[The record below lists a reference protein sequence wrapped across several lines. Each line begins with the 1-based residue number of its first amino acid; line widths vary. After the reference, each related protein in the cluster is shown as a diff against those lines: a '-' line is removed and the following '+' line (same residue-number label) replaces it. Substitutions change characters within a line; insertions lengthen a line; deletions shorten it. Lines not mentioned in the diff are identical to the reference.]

1 MKKSDINGDTQFEEL
16 LKSKMNELSDSV
28 NCFDKISA
36 KAFPDKQED
45 FSDSELTVS
54 DLENITGK
62 RKGIPALKFISIAA
76 AFVLLAGIIPKLA
89 LVNSIRN
96 NFMDKDK
103 DCAFK
108 NILSEINSET
118 NDFDYLTFDVTLEHY
133 VNNYVLVTPFYKCPF
148 KITDDKDA
156 NVRIYIKKCGDMLT
170 NQIYA
175 VEYTGEY
182 SDDNVIAAAS
192 NGVYFT
198 ESEIKELSEE
208 YNIPEINTP
217 DDTLYM
223 IYSNANYSFSADV
236 SGQLKDNDGNFI
248 NAAGFGDRTIF
259 KGENGTH
266 VLLYDVLY
274 YNTNIDNKNSEFFY
288 DTEIIELSAQSL
300 SEYNMSENNWKYSVN
315 CDDVSV
321 LPKRDESCFTK
332 VDIIPETQ
340 DADFSSANDIKYC
353 IYHNIFPEAGEKLSE
368 SDINEI
374 SNEVISIS
382 ASSGFSQTSQDI
394 TNVQDED
401 WIFLTSIRPP
411 MIPSLKENLMIFY
424 TPNES
429 KTEKI
434 ESTIKSSPVYSEE
447 SLSSDVFGKSDIEA
461 KLDSLRK
468 ISESDNVFDD
478 KSAQYITNET
488 ELLKEF
494 ENKIEE
500 SERNGKQSNISDKH
514 E

>member
-1 MKKSDINGDTQFEEL
+1 MKKSDVNGDTQFEEL
-16 LKSKMNELSDSV
+16 LKGKMNELSDSV

-96 NFMDKDK
+96 NFMDNDK

-148 KITDDKDA
+148 KKTDDKDA

-182 SDDNVIAAAS
+182 SDENVTAAAS

-223 IYSNANYSFSADV
+223 IYSNANHSFSADV
-236 SGQLKDNDGNFI
+236 SGQLKDSDGNLI

-259 KGENGTH
+259 KDDSGTH

-274 YNTNIDNKNSEFFY
+274 YTINTDNKNPEFFY

-300 SEYNMSENNWKYSVN
+300 SEYNMTENNWKYSVN
-315 CDDVSV
+315 CDDESV

-332 VDIIPETQ
+332 VDIMPETK
-340 DADFSSANDIKYC
+340 DAGFSNANDIKYC
-353 IYHNIFPEAGEKLSE
+353 IYNDIYPKAGEKLSE
-368 SDINEI
+368 VDINEI
-374 SNEVISIS
+374 SNEVLSIS
-382 ASSGFSQTSQDI
+382 VSSGYSQTSQDI
-394 TNVQDED
+394 TNVQDKD

-411 MIPSLKENLMIFY
+411 MIPSLKEKLMIFY
-424 TPNES
+424 TLNDPQM
-429 KTEKI
+429 EKI
-434 ESTIKSSPVYSEE
+434 ESTIKSSAVYSEG
-447 SLSSDVFGKSDIEA
+447 SLYSDVYDKSGIEA
-461 KLDSLRK
+461 KIESLRK
-468 ISESDNVFDD
+468 ISESDSDLDD
-478 KSAQYITNET
+478 KSEQYIANET
-488 ELLKEF
+488 ELLKAF
-494 ENKIEE
+494 QAKIEE
-500 SERNGKQSNISDKH
+500 SESSENQSYISGEHK
-514 E
+514 